1 MAASF
6 QVTFDCAD
14 PDAQAAFWAAALNY
28 IVQPPPAGYDTW
40 EAFLVA
46 HGMADRVGTAS
57 AIVDPDSVG
66 PRIFF
71 QKVPEPKA
79 VKNRVHLDLTIWDPR
94 RHGPE
99 ERHERVDAAATRLVG
114 LGATRVRSMEE
125 YGERW
130 TVMLDPE
137 GNEFCVH

>member
-14 PDAQAAFWAAALNY
+14 PDAQAAFWAAALDY
-28 IVQPPPAGYDTW
+28 IVQPPPAGYDNW
-40 EAFLVA
+40 EAFLMA
-46 HGMADRVGTAS
+46 QGMADRMGTAS
-57 AIVDPDSVG
+57 AIVDPDSAG

-71 QKVPEPKA
+71 QKVPESKA
-79 VKNRVHLDLTIWDPR
+79 VKNRVHLDLNIWDPR
-94 RHGPE
+94 RHRPE
-99 ERHERVDAAATRLVG
+99 ERHERVDAAAMRLVG
-114 LGATRVRSMEE
+114 LGATRVRIMEE
-125 YGERW
+125 YGDRW